1 LLVEAFGRSHVRRSW
16 VEDRVMAED
25 PMRIARD
32 FENAYAAAF
41 NRRDVGA
48 LAALFVSDATIVT
61 EWGDVV
67 EGRAAFARGLAE
79 AFARVPASL
88 TLENE
93 PTHARLVADGVI
105 VSHGKSN
112 RSDTTTWT
120 ADHLTF
126 TRVLVREADAWRL
139 AANHVSEPIRR
150 GDPRETHT

>member
-1 LLVEAFGRSHVRRSW
+1 
-16 VEDRVMAED
+16 MADD
-25 PMRIARD
+25 PMGIARD
-32 FENAYAAAF
+32 FESAYAAAF

-48 LAALFVSDATIVT
+48 LAALFVDDATIVT

-67 EGRAAFARGLAE
+67 DGRGAFARGLAT

-93 PTHARLVADGVI
+93 PTQARLVAEGVI

-126 TRVLVREADAWRL
+126 TRVLVRQGDAWRL
-139 AANHVSEPIRR
+139 AANHVSEPSRR
-150 GDPRETHT
+150 ADPRGAHQ